1 MGGTLFINPYL
12 SWMPNLFRLSDVA
25 ELVAERLPSDSTEAR
40 ERCLL
45 AAGDIPHLNVR
56 DWSPIEMECLF
67 GAANDLVEE
76 WVVRARWDTTEVFS
90 NLAALCCADPRV
102 AKPHYS
108 QTCSLLLP
116 NSQVWEAKGYYYDF
130 TLNFIAAKVFE
141 RQQSLG
147 HRLLQGRMKVGAQI
161 CDLRQMTPTD
171 LDDLGESIEVL
182 RRRFIEGGVKIV
194 KDPEWDVLY
203 LPSILRLLN
212 SFEASQ
218 RL

>member
-108 QTCSLLLP
+108 QMSRSRT
-116 NSQVWEAKGYYYDF
+116 
-130 TLNFIAAKVFE
+130 
-141 RQQSLG
+141 
-147 HRLLQGRMKVGAQI
+147 
-161 CDLRQMTPTD
+161 
-171 LDDLGESIEVL
+171 
-182 RRRFIEGGVKIV
+182 IV
-194 KDPEWDVLY
+194 KPVRCCCPIPRY
-203 LPSILRLLN
+203 GKPKATIMISR
-212 SFEASQ
+212 
-218 RL
+218 